1 MTNTATLNLQTI
13 NQSND
18 FIANA
23 KKALRA
29 DMINS
34 RKLTLDSITAVA
46 ALSYS
51 LFIHNNP
58 DSDFSIYRANSTE
71 ISESRLRQ
79 QLINSIFNKQQL
91 EELQSSE
98 GRVIYNK
105 VRAGMIVFRD
115 NLNRLHALWHDAAD
129 SQDFIN
135 KVFEVVESY
144 GSLAKILK
152 ANKTSNQAGNQ
163 ASNQA
168 GSRVAESE
176 SESDVVNTNETGNK
190 SVYNKISTD
199 LTHVLNLVEKSE
211 SLDLATIEL
220 IGAMYK
226 KIAKAVAAKPS
237 AKEVKADKAA

>member
-1 MTNTATLNLQTI
+1 MTNTTTLNLQTI
-13 NQSND
+13 NQFND

-29 DMINS
+29 DMANS
-34 RKLTLDSITAVA
+34 RKLTLNSITAVA

-58 DSDFSIYRANSTE
+58 DSDFSTCRANSTE

-105 VRAGMIVFRD
+105 VRAGMIVFKN
-115 NLNRLHALWHDAAD
+115 NLNRFHALWHNAAD

-152 ANKTSNQAGNQ
+152 ANKTSTQ
-163 ASNQA
+163 
-168 GSRVAESE
+168 VAESE
-176 SESDVVNTNETGNK
+176 SESDTESTNGDSAGNK

-226 KIAKAVAAKPS
+226 KIAEAVAAKPS
-237 AKEVKADKAA
+237 TKEVKASKVA

>member
-18 FIANA
+18 FITNA

-29 DMINS
+29 DIINS

-58 DSDFSIYRANSTE
+58 DSDFSIYRVNSTE

-115 NLNRLHALWHDAAD
+115 NLNRFHALWHDATD
-129 SQDFIN
+129 SQNFIN

-152 ANKTSNQAGNQ
+152 ANKTSTQ
-163 ASNQA
+163 
-168 GSRVAESE
+168 VAESE
-176 SESDVVNTNETGNK
+176 SESDTESTNGNSAGNK

-226 KIAKAVAAKPS
+226 KIAEAVAAKPVT
-237 AKEVKADKAA
+237 KEVKAGKVA

>member
-29 DMINS
+29 DIVNS

-152 ANKTSNQAGNQ
+152 ANKTSNQA
-163 ASNQA
+163 SNQ
-168 GSRVAESE
+168 SDNQVAESE
-176 SESDVVNTNETGNK
+176 SESDTEDSTDTGSSTGNK
-190 SVYNKISTD
+190 SIYNKISTD

-226 KIAKAVAAKPS
+226 KIAEAVAAKPS
-237 AKEVKADKAA
+237 TKEVKADKVA

>member
-1 MTNTATLNLQTI
+1 MTNTATLNLQSI

-29 DMINS
+29 DMINC

-58 DSDFSIYRANSTE
+58 NSDFSIYRVNSTE

-115 NLNRLHALWHDAAD
+115 NLNRFHALWHDAAD

-152 ANKTSNQAGNQ
+152 THKTSNQAGNQ
-163 ASNQA
+163 AGGQVA
-168 GSRVAESE
+168 GSE
-176 SESDVVNTNETGNK
+176 SESDAVNTSEIGNK

-226 KIAKAVAAKPS
+226 KIAEAVAAKPS
-237 AKEVKADKAA
+237 AKEVKADKVA

>member
-29 DMINS
+29 DMVNS

-152 ANKTSNQAGNQ
+152 THKTSNQ

-176 SESDVVNTNETGNK
+176 SESDTESTNGDSAGNK

-199 LTHVLNLVEKSE
+199 LTHVLSLVEKSE

-226 KIAKAVAAKPS
+226 KIAEAVAAKP
-237 AKEVKADKAA
+237 ATKEVKADKVA

>member
-115 NLNRLHALWHDAAD
+115 NLNRFHALWHDAAD
-129 SQDFIN
+129 SRDFIN

-152 ANKTSNQAGNQ
+152 ANKTSTQ
-163 ASNQA
+163 
-168 GSRVAESE
+168 VAESE
-176 SESDVVNTNETGNK
+176 SESDTVNTNETGNK

-226 KIAKAVAAKPS
+226 KIAEAVAAKPS
-237 AKEVKADKAA
+237 VKEVKADKVA